1 MIKFISTLTFMA
13 SVAERAQ
20 AAIADTY
27 VAEITEYVA
36 E

>member
-20 AAIADTY
+20 ADIANTY
-27 VAEITEYVA
+27 AAEITTYVDD
-36 E
+36 